1 MAYKMSLYKRLILM
15 PALFSVGQ
23 LQYLFHVSL
32 LRDSICSSLQ
42 IHTVADGQVSG
53 GNLGRQGAD
62 SSSILHSGRKKKN
75 ITTHSSLAQTSH
87 MVPQI
92 ASKVWVRTVLSC
104 WERRA
109 LVGHSQICHVDL
121 SQGFV
126 SNIVRLC
133 HLFLKLPLLL
143 NAHKSL
149 YSEGLVSGQVNAGKW
164 WTLWD
169 LRLSVR
175 KLGLRACR

>member
-1 MAYKMSLYKRLILM
+1 M

-23 LQYLFHVSL
+23 LPYLFHVSL

-62 SSSILHSGRKKKN
+62 SSSILHAGRKKN

-92 ASKVWVRTVLSC
+92 ASKV
-104 WERRA
+104 
-109 LVGHSQICHVDL
+109 
-121 SQGFV
+121 
-126 SNIVRLC
+126 
-133 HLFLKLPLLL
+133 
-143 NAHKSL
+143 
-149 YSEGLVSGQVNAGKW
+149 
-164 WTLWD
+164 
-169 LRLSVR
+169 
-175 KLGLRACR
+175 